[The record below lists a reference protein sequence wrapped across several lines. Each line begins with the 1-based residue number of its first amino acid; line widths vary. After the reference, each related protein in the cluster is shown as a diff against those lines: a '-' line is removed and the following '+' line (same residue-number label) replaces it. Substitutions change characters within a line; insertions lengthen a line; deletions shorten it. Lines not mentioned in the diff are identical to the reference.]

1 MRRIFLWLLVFI
13 SIVCAGNAVAHEPNA
28 VPVIVDTDVG
38 LDDIRALVLLA
49 QSGEFSLVA
58 VVSSDGSCTPE
69 TGARNV
75 RRALNAL
82 GRADVPVGVGEP
94 LDSPAPFWRPM
105 SESMGWTTAEAP
117 ENTGEPERF
126 PSAVSV
132 VARALQSSETPVVY
146 LCLGPL
152 TNLAAILRGE
162 AGAREHIGI
171 VYYSGSSPE
180 ARPLSWNTERDLAAT
195 RFVFGADIPL
205 RAVRLPDDAL
215 PRFDADLLENLR
227 RIDTPAARFVASIH
241 EDPRVLALVR
251 EGHFRCWD
259 ETATLALIVPGVVA
273 YESTGAASVLLAAGT
288 AAGADDDALRHWYIA
303 LLAGDPSVSA
313 GARKPVILAQYPVSP
328 DLLQEDVRELAPAI
342 IERHGLEEWHAA
354 LLTNELHRHLGAYS
368 LIGAKMGIRAREIL
382 GAGVDEL
389 NVVSYAG
396 SDPPLS
402 CLTDGLQV
410 ATGASL
416 GRGAITVD
424 SKRAEPAAMFISG
437 SRRLTLRLSPDI
449 AARIEADIK
458 DAIAR
463 CGNLTPAYWHSVRE
477 TSLRYWL
484 EMDRSRIFVE
494 DAE

>member
-1 MRRIFLWLLVFI
+1 
-13 SIVCAGNAVAHEPNA
+13 
-28 VPVIVDTDVG
+28 VIVDTDAG
-38 LDDIRALVLLA
+38 LDDIRAIALLA
-49 QSGEFSLVA
+49 QSGDFSLVA
-58 VVSSDGSCTPE
+58 VVTSDGSCTPE
-69 TGARNV
+69 AGARNV
-75 RRALNAL
+75 RRALRAL
-82 GRADVPVGVGEP
+82 GLADVPVGVGEP
-94 LDSPAPFWRPM
+94 LDAPAPFWRPM
-105 SESMGWTTAEAP
+105 SESMGWTTSEVS
-117 ENTGEPERF
+117 ESTEMPERF
-126 PSAVSV
+126 PPATSV
-132 VARALQSSETPVVY
+132 IARTLQSSDTPVVY
-146 LCLGPL
+146 ICLGPL
-152 TNLAAILRGE
+152 TNLAAALRSE
-162 AGAREHIGI
+162 AVVQQHIGI
-171 VYYSGSSPE
+171 VYYSGSLPD
-180 ARPLSWNTERDLAAT
+180 ARPLSWNTERDISAAS
-195 RFVFGADIPL
+195 FVFSADIPL

-259 ETATLALIVPGVVA
+259 ETAALALIVPGVVEYDSVSA
-273 YESTGAASVLLAAGT
+273 AKVRIATGLAAG
-288 AAGADDDALRHWYIA
+288 GEGDALRYWYTA
-303 LLAGDPSVSA
+303 LLSGDPSVSV
-313 GARKPVILAQYPVSP
+313 GGRKPVIMARYPVSP
-328 DLLQEDVRELAPAI
+328 DLLQEDVRKLAPAI

-354 LLTNELHRHLGAYS
+354 FLTNELHRHLGAYS

-389 NVVSYAG
+389 SVVSYTG

-437 SRRLTLRLSPDI
+437 SRRITLRLSPEI
-449 AARIEADIK
+449 VAQIEADIK

-463 CGNLTPAYWHSVRE
+463 CGNLTPAYWESVRDM
-477 TSLRYWL
+477 SLRYWL
-484 EMDRSRIFVE
+484 EMDRSRIFIE